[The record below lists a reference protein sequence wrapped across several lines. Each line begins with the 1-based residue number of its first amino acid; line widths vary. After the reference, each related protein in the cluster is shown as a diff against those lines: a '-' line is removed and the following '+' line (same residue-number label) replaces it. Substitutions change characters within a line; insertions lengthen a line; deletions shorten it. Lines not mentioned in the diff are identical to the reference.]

1 MTAFVGH
8 SQKQSEASLKVWV
21 AAKDDGNILTAHCTC
36 MAGMVETCSH
46 ITAVLFAVEAA
57 IRSRVRASCTD
68 LPCRWLIRVPASDV
82 DFSRP
87 DINFKVPTPKSSAK
101 PLPPPSTHARDEFYK
116 ALYNSGVKSTVLS
129 TLPQYSADF
138 IPKLHSLPPSIVT
151 HYNPQNLTL
160 NYKQLEDKADE
171 VLSRL
176 SITDEQAAVLEQATQ
191 KQSKSPIWF
200 QQRAGRITASNIKA
214 AAHTSI
220 NKPSVSLIKRVC
232 YPDAYKFE
240 TSATRFVLTILCM

>member
-1 MTAFVGH
+1 MNCWKNVIKGLFTYILRN
-8 SQKQSEASLKVWV
+8 KNEASLKVWV

-36 MAGMVETCSH
+36 MAGMGETCSH

-68 LPCRWLIRVPASDV
+68 LPCRWLNPGSKTQVICVPASDV

-101 PLPPPSTHARDEFYK
+101 PLPPPSSHARDEFYK
-116 ALYNSGVKSTVLS
+116 ALYNSGVKITVLS

-138 IPKLHSLPPSIVT
+138 IPKLHSLPPSIMT

-160 NYKQLEDKADE
+160 NYKQLEDKAEE

-176 SITDEQAAVLEQATQ
+176 SITDEQVRYLKTN
-191 KQSKSPIWF
+191 S
-200 QQRAGRITASNIKA
+200 
-214 AAHTSI
+214 
-220 NKPSVSLIKRVC
+220 C
-232 YPDAYKFE
+232 
-240 TSATRFVLTILCM
+240 

>member
-1 MTAFVGH
+1 
-8 SQKQSEASLKVWV
+8 
-21 AAKDDGNILTAHCTC
+21 
-36 MAGMVETCSH
+36 MAGMGETCSN

-68 LPCRWLIRVPASDV
+68 LPCRWLNPGSKTQVICVPASDV

-101 PLPPPSTHARDEFYK
+101 PLPPPSSHARDEFYK

-129 TLPQYSADF
+129 TLPQYSADC
-138 IPKLHSLPPSIVT
+138 IPKLHSLPPSIMT

-160 NYKQLEDKADE
+160 NYKQLEDKAEE

-176 SITDEQAAVLEQATQ
+176 SITDEQVRYLKTN
-191 KQSKSPIWF
+191 S
-200 QQRAGRITASNIKA
+200 
-214 AAHTSI
+214 
-220 NKPSVSLIKRVC
+220 C
-232 YPDAYKFE
+232 
-240 TSATRFVLTILCM
+240 